1 MIRVVTKSVDDTRE
15 LGAALA
21 ALARPG
27 DVILLSGEL
36 GAGKTALAQGF
47 GRALGVEEPI
57 VSPTFILVRTYRG
70 RLTLVHC
77 DAYRIDDLQEVA
89 DLDLPELLDD
99 GGVALV
105 EWGDTIAPVLPAD
118 YLEVR
123 LEFGDGD
130 DDRRVDVRVVGPS
143 WTSRLRALETGL
155 GRWAA

>member
-1 MIRVVTKSVDDTRE
+1 MISVVTKSVDDTRE
-15 LGAALA
+15 LGGALA
-21 ALARPG
+21 ALARAG

-47 GRALGVEEPI
+47 GRALGIEEPI
-57 VSPTFILVRTYRG
+57 VSPTFTLVRTYRG

-89 DLDLPELLDD
+89 DLDLPELLDA

-123 LEFGDGD
+123 LEFGEGD
-130 DDRRVDVRVVGPS
+130 DDRRVAVRIVGPS
-143 WTSRLRALETGL
+143 WAARARAVEAGL